1 MNSQKV
7 DNLLD
12 LALDST
18 TEEREKSLNLNVG
31 YNSESH
37 LWVYAVV
44 TLPEE
49 EIMSLSQRPEVEYI
63 EKPKRLF
70 FAAFQGREVS
80 CIPQVQ
86 REPYQLTGR
95 GVLVGIVDSGVDYRH
110 PDF

>member
-37 LWVYAVV
+37 LWDVV
-44 TLPEE
+44 VKYT
-49 EIMSLSQRPEVEYI
+49 
-63 EKPKRLF
+63 
-70 FAAFQGREVS
+70 
-80 CIPQVQ
+80 
-86 REPYQLTGR
+86 
-95 GVLVGIVDSGVDYRH
+95 
-110 PDF
+110 

>member
-37 LWVYAVV
+37 LWDVV
-44 TLPEE
+44 
-49 EIMSLSQRPEVEYI
+49 VKY
-63 EKPKRLF
+63 
-70 FAAFQGREVS
+70 
-80 CIPQVQ
+80 
-86 REPYQLTGR
+86 TGNIR
-95 GVLVGIVDSGVDYRH
+95 CV
-110 PDF
+110 

>member
-37 LWVYAVV
+37 LWDVV
-44 TLPEE
+44 
-49 EIMSLSQRPEVEYI
+49 VKY
-63 EKPKRLF
+63 
-70 FAAFQGREVS
+70 
-80 CIPQVQ
+80 
-86 REPYQLTGR
+86 TGNIKELESRYCR
-95 GVLVGIVDSGVDYRH
+95 GGGVTEWICGG
-110 PDF
+110 DFCWR

>member
-37 LWVYAVV
+37 LWDVV
-44 TLPEE
+44 VNRKY
-49 EIMSLSQRPEVEYI
+49 QRIGERYCRGGGVTEWI
-63 EKPKRLF
+63 CGGDFAGGGDHELIPK
-70 FAAFQGREVS
+70 
-80 CIPQVQ
+80 
-86 REPYQLTGR
+86 T
-95 GVLVGIVDSGVDYRH
+95 
-110 PDF
+110 